1 MKKPKFDILSDDRIM
16 IFKKNLLKASNY
28 LWELIKYCDFL
39 LKINGKVNDDG
50 KEDYLHH
57 SQHEL
62 RWN

>member
-1 MKKPKFDILSDDRIM
+1 MEKAKVDFALTDERIM

-50 KEDYLHH
+50 KENC
-57 SQHEL
+57 SEK
-62 RWN
+62 